1 MQWVSRARAALG
13 LSELP
18 SRVRKLI
25 VGLIGI
31 TILLIGTA
39 MIVLPGPALILIPV
53 GLGLLATEFA
63 WARRLIRRGKLI
75 IGRAGISGSNKPS
88 NSGSKTR

>member
-1 MQWVSRARAALG
+1 MQWVSRLRRALG

-18 SRVRKLI
+18 GGIRKLI
-25 VGLIGI
+25 VGLIGM
-31 TILLIGTA
+31 TILLIGVA

-75 IGRAGISGSNKPS
+75 VGRAGVGGSNKPP
-88 NSGSKTR
+88 NSASTTR